1 MTKEIIP
8 HYIAKFAQLFGF
20 LDERKYRD
28 FCIKEDFE
36 KMKSGGMKV
45 EQIEL
50 DLSQKY
56 STEIYPLSPES
67 IHRIIYFKNS

>member
-1 MTKEIIP
+1 MNKEIIP

-36 KMKSGGMKV
+36 KLKLQGMKV
-45 EQIEL
+45 EEIEIK
-50 DLSQKY
+50 LSKTY
-56 STEIYPLSPES
+56 SSELYSITPET
-67 IHRIIYFKNS
+67 IHFIVYRSKG